1 MKRITGLALV
11 LAIFWIINSGHFD
24 GLLLGLG
31 LVSLVLVIVITRRM
45 QTVDGEYEPP
55 VLLSFR
61 LPLYMLWL
69 AWEIIKSNIDVVR
82 RIWQPSPDI
91 SPTVFKVT
99 ASQKTDVCKVLYANS
114 ITMTPGTVTLDVQ
127 DNVFEVHALSR
138 DAAEELQTG
147 EMDRRVRALED

>member
-91 SPTVFKVT
+91 SPTVFKVC
-99 ASQKTDVCKVLYANS
+99 Q
-114 ITMTPGTVTLDVQ
+114 P
-127 DNVFEVHALSR
+127 
-138 DAAEELQTG
+138 
-147 EMDRRVRALED
+147 EDGCL